1 MRIAIVG
8 TGALAGGLGDRLLRG
23 QHEVV
28 VFGRTTERAERL
40 AALLGAAGAGVV
52 TASTIG
58 DPLPAVDLVIL
69 AVPGAA
75 VPDLM
80 EQYGEQLPGQIVV
93 DATNPAGPLVEL
105 HSPAGFSMAER
116 IAALAPMGT
125 SVVKAFN
132 TTFAGT
138 LAGDE
143 SLDVFIATDDPEA
156 RMTMV
161 RLVQSIGCVP
171 IDAGPLHHARALET
185 MQWLHH
191 SLQSLLGTRNTT
203 TISLRVV

>member
-1 MRIAIVG
+1 MRIAILG
-8 TGALAGGLGDRLLRG
+8 TGALAGGLADRLLRG
-23 QHEVV
+23 GHEVV

-40 AALLGAAGAGVV
+40 AGLLSAAGPRAVV
-52 TASTIG
+52 ASTVG
-58 DPLPAVDLVIL
+58 DPLPETDLVIL
-69 AVPGAA
+69 AVPAEA

-80 EQYGEQLPGQIVV
+80 EQYGEQLPGQLVV

-116 IAALAPMGT
+116 IAALVPMGT
-125 SVVKAFN
+125 AVVKAFN

-143 SLDVFIATDDPEA
+143 PLDVFIATDDPEA
-156 RMTMV
+156 RMTLV
-161 RLVQSIGCVP
+161 RLVQSIDCVP

-191 SLQSLLGTRNTT
+191 NLQGLLGTRNTT
-203 TISLRVV
+203 TISLRML